1 MSLRCHV
8 GPQSVV
14 VFDRIAVGGF
24 LKNVCS
30 TAAVTRAF
38 SRLPTFAALA
48 LAAVIAAC
56 GGNDE
61 QTGTPITA
69 PVVQPGSIGGRVLS
83 ASDGQPV
90 AGATVVVDGVT
101 VTTGADGAFAFAGL
115 TQVDRLLVT
124 ITAPG
129 YASTVRVTAVTGGL
143 TTTVPAQLM
152 PLAATVSLDA
162 AAGGTTTVPG
172 STAQVTFPAGAVVTA
187 AGAAPTQPVLV
198 QLTPFNPAEDA
209 TLVPGDYRTTNS
221 GAAAWV
227 ESYGAM
233 TVVLT
238 DAAGGSYNLAAG
250 QSATIRIPAASRA
263 ATLPATVTL
272 YGFNEST
279 GQWES
284 GGTATLGGTAPNQ
297 YYEGTVT
304 RFTTWNTN
312 NMLSTVQVTGCVQ
325 DSAGRRVARARI
337 ELDGITYSGTTNV
350 LSDRS
355 GNFSVPMRSNASAAL
370 HARSASLLSNTR
382 AVTTLTGNVPLGS
395 PCLILAEGAIGIK
408 LSWGLQPLDVD
419 SHLLTPH
426 GTHISYLAK
435 GSLTAAP
442 FANLDIDDVTSFG
455 PEIVSIRRPAQ
466 GTYRYFLHNFSG
478 TFSPGMTG
486 SPVKVE
492 VTYNGNTTVYRP
504 GAGEGTLEYW
514 HAFDIVIDSQC
525 AVTITAANNW
535 SATEPA
541 NPNAAGTAITYCN

>member
-1 MSLRCHV
+1 MA
-8 GPQSVV
+8 

-24 LKNVCS
+24 LNNARS
-30 TAAVTRAF
+30 TAAVSRAHF
-38 SRLPTFAALA
+38 RRPTLAALV
-48 LAAVIAAC
+48 LAVVLAAC
-56 GGNDE
+56 GGSDDDSG
-61 QTGTPITA
+61 QPYVPAGQQP
-69 PVVQPGSIGGRVLS
+69 VQPGSLGGRVLS
-83 ASDGQPV
+83 ASNGQPI

-101 VTTGADGAFAFAGL
+101 VTTGADGAFAFADL
-115 TQVDRLLVT
+115 TQVDRILVT
-124 ITAPG
+124 ITAAG
-129 YASTVRVTAVTGGL
+129 YASTVRVTSVTGGL

-152 PLAATVSLDA
+152 PLAATVSLNA

-198 QLTPFNPAEDA
+198 QLTAFNPAEDA
-209 TLVPGDYRTTNS
+209 TLLPGDYRTTNA

-227 ESYGAM
+227 ESYGAL

-263 ATLPATVTL
+263 TTLPGTVTL

-279 GQWES
+279 GLWES

-312 NMLSTVQVTGCVQ
+312 NMLNTVQVTGCVQ

-355 GNFSVPMRSNASAAL
+355 GNFSVPMRRDASAAL
-370 HARSASLLSNTR
+370 NARSASLLSNTR
-382 AVTTLTGNVPLGS
+382 AVTTTTGNMPLGS
-395 PCLILAEGAIGIK
+395 PCLILAEGALGIK
-408 LSWGLQPLDVD
+408 LTWGQQPLDVD

-426 GTHISYLAK
+426 GTHIYYNAK
-435 GSLTAAP
+435 GTLTAAP
-442 FANLDIDDVTSFG
+442 FANLDIDDLRSFG
-455 PEIVSIRRPAQ
+455 PEIVTIRRPAQ
-466 GTYRYFLHNFSG
+466 GTYRYFLHNFSR
-478 TFSPGMTG
+478 TFSPGMTD

-504 GAGEGTLEYW
+504 GAGEGGSLEYW
-514 HAFDIVIDSQC
+514 HAFDIVINAQC
-525 AVTITAANNW
+525 GVTITPANTW
-535 SATEPA
+535 SAGEPT
-541 NPNAAGTAITYCN
+541 NPNPGGATITYCN